1 MGWFRAVSPQ
11 APVMDVPPV
20 DVPAKLP
27 RTVRVLGLASLLND
41 IASEMIFPLLPKF
54 LLVTLGAS
62 RAELGLIEGLADTTA
77 SVLKLLSGHWSD
89 RLARRK
95 QFVVAG
101 YSLAALSRPL
111 MALCSG
117 TGQILTLRLVDRF
130 GKGIRT
136 APRDALLAD
145 SVAAGERGRAFGF
158 HRAMDH
164 LGAAIGPLWALGFLS
179 WAAPEG
185 SSSAQVEGALRALF
199 GGALLPGLAVVVL
212 VLWGLREPPR
222 LAREASLA
230 PAADSSS
237 GSAAA
242 PPGPSLC
249 NPPYRRFLLALGLF
263 TLGNSSDAFLLVR
276 AGEVGVPVAQLPLL
290 WCLFHIAKT
299 QGNLWAGRMVDRV
312 GPRPLITMGWL
323 LYLLVYLGFG
333 WADAPWQVWGL
344 FFLYAGFYALT
355 EPAEKTL
362 VTQLTPAAARGSAF
376 GWFHGIMGLA
386 ALPASLLFG
395 LLYDR
400 LGPTAAFGT
409 GALLAFTALLVFR
422 TIPDSRAAAPPL
434 V

>member
-1 MGWFRAVSPQ
+1 MQNRPVESP
-11 APVMDVPPV
+11 AR
-20 DVPAKLP
+20 LP

-54 LLVTLGAS
+54 LLVTLGAT

-77 SVLKLLSGHWSD
+77 SVLKLVSGHWSD

-101 YSLAALSRPL
+101 YSLAALSRPVL
-111 MALCSG
+111 AVCSSA
-117 TGQILTLRLVDRF
+117 GQILALRLVDRF

-145 SVAAGERGRAFGF
+145 SVPAGERGRAFGF

-164 LGAAIGPLWALGFLS
+164 LGAAIGPLLALGYLS

-185 SSSAQVEGALRALF
+185 SSNAQLESALRGLF
-199 GGALLPGLAVVVL
+199 GAALLPGLAVVAL

-222 LAREASLA
+222 VAPNAS
-230 PAADSSS
+230 PALSEETAL
-237 GSAAA
+237 GRAATPA
-242 PPGPSLC
+242 GRSPFTPAF
-249 NPPYRRFLLALGLF
+249 RRFLLSLGLF

-290 WCLFHIAKT
+290 WCVFHIAKT
-299 QGNLWAGRMVDRV
+299 QGNLWAGRLVDRV
-312 GPRPLITMGWL
+312 GPRPLISLGWL
-323 LYLLVYLGFG
+323 LYLLVYLGFA
-333 WADAPWQVWGL
+333 WAQAPWQVWGL
-344 FFLYAGFYALT
+344 FLLYAGFYALT

-362 VTQLTPAAARGSAF
+362 VTQLTPAEVRGSAF
-376 GWFHGIMGLA
+376 GWFHGIIGLA

-400 LGPTAAFGT
+400 LGPTAAFGM
-409 GALLAFTALLVFR
+409 GATLALAALLVFR
-422 TIPDSRAAAPPL
+422 TIPHPAVPRTPP
-434 V
+434 VV

>member
-1 MGWFRAVSPQ
+1 MQNR
-11 APVMDVPPV
+11 PV
-20 DVPAKLP
+20 DSPSRLP

-101 YSLAALSRPL
+101 YSLAALSRPVL
-111 MALCSG
+111 ALCTG
-117 TGQILTLRLVDRF
+117 AGQILALRLVDRF

-145 SVAAGERGRAFGF
+145 SVPPGERGRAFGF

-164 LGAAIGPLWALGFLS
+164 LGAAIGPLVALGYLS

-185 SSSAQVEGALRALF
+185 SSTAQLEGALRTLF
-199 GGALLPGLAVVVL
+199 GGALLPGVAVVLL
-212 VLWGLREPPR
+212 VLWGLREPSRVRADDSPT
-222 LAREASLA
+222 LSADTPSGTVEASSG
-230 PAADSSS
+230 PALFT
-237 GSAAA
+237 
-242 PPGPSLC
+242 PPF
-249 NPPYRRFLLALGLF
+249 RRFLLALGLF

-299 QGNLWAGRMVDRV
+299 QGNLWAGRLVDRV
-312 GPRPLITMGWL
+312 GPRPLITLGWL

-409 GALLAFTALLVFR
+409 GAVLAFAALLVFR
-422 TIPDSRAAAPPL
+422 TIPGSRPAAPPP

>member
-1 MGWFRAVSPQ
+1 MQNR
-11 APVMDVPPV
+11 PV
-20 DVPAKLP
+20 DSPSRLP

-101 YSLAALSRPL
+101 YSLAALSRPVL
-111 MALCSG
+111 ALCTG
-117 TGQILTLRLVDRF
+117 AGQILALRLVDRF

-145 SVAAGERGRAFGF
+145 SVPPGERGRAFGF

-164 LGAAIGPLWALGFLS
+164 LGAAIGPLVALGYLS

-185 SSSAQVEGALRALF
+185 SSTAQLEGALRTLF
-199 GGALLPGLAVVVL
+199 GGALLPGVAVVLL
-212 VLWGLREPPR
+212 VLWGLREPAR
-222 LAREASLA
+222 VLAEDSPTF
-230 PAADSSS
+230 PADTSPSP
-237 GSAAA
+237 AAA
-242 PPGPSLC
+242 PSGPGVFT
-249 NPPYRRFLLALGLF
+249 PPFRRFLLALGLF

-299 QGNLWAGRMVDRV
+299 QGNLWAGRLVDRV
-312 GPRPLITMGWL
+312 GPRPLITLGWL

-362 VTQLTPAAARGSAF
+362 VTQLTPAAVRGSAF

-409 GALLAFTALLVFR
+409 GAVLAFAALLVFR
-422 TIPDSRAAAPPL
+422 TIPGSRPAAPPP